1 MKASVPRFPLAPVDF
16 RFRALGSKF
25 LLTKVTGE
33 FCVLSRQDFLKFCT
47 KGEVGVSSRSRRALA
62 CAGFLGAQ
70 GDEQVNAEK
79 FSALHGHLFQAP
91 SLHIMVLTLRCD
103 HRCVYCQ
110 TSSRGPGHNRLD
122 MSPRTARK
130 VIDRIFLSPAPALH
144 IEFQGGEPLLNYRV
158 LVHAIRY
165 AREKNT
171 RAGRKLGFTLVSN
184 FSFLD
189 EKKLAFLVK
198 ESCSLCTSLDGP
210 ARVHDRQRVA
220 PGCGGGAYANV
231 KHWLGII
238 GKMHARG
245 EYPYRVNALTTVT
258 ALSLP
263 YWKEIVDEYVDSGLS
278 TIHLRPVAPFG
289 IGKGKSWERLRVSAD
304 EFLDFYRKSLRYIIA
319 LNRKGIPLA
328 ERTAMVFL
336 SKILKGVDPGY
347 VDLRSP
353 CGAVFGQLAYNY
365 NGDVYT
371 CDEGRMFS
379 AASGNELFRVGSV
392 FKGSARSLVDNPV
405 TKTLA
410 LASCLDNVPLC
421 AECAYA
427 PFCGVCPLYNYA
439 SEGDV
444 FSRGVNDRCRIHK
457 GIFDLLFGLLQGS
470 ERQVF
475 ERWMAPAKEEG

>member
-1 MKASVPRFPLAPVDF
+1 VKASVPRFPLAPVDF

-220 PGCGGGAYANV
+220 PGCGGGGH
-231 KHWLGII
+231 HWEDACPG
-238 GKMHARG
+238 
-245 EYPYRVNALTTVT
+245 
-258 ALSLP
+258 
-263 YWKEIVDEYVDSGLS
+263 
-278 TIHLRPVAPFG
+278 
-289 IGKGKSWERLRVSAD
+289 RVSV
-304 EFLDFYRKSLRYIIA
+304 S
-319 LNRKGIPLA
+319 
-328 ERTAMVFL
+328 
-336 SKILKGVDPGY
+336 
-347 VDLRSP
+347 
-353 CGAVFGQLAYNY
+353 GQ
-365 NGDVYT
+365 
-371 CDEGRMFS
+371 
-379 AASGNELFRVGSV
+379 
-392 FKGSARSLVDNPV
+392 
-405 TKTLA
+405 
-410 LASCLDNVPLC
+410 
-421 AECAYA
+421 CAYDRDRA
-427 PFCGVCPLYNYA
+427 LPAVL
-439 SEGDV
+439 EGDRRRI
-444 FSRGVNDRCRIHK
+444 RGF
-457 GIFDLLFGLLQGS
+457 GAFDHPPAAGGSFRYWQGKVLGAS
-470 ERQVF
+470 PGER
-475 ERWMAPAKEEG
+475 